1 MTLTTQSKA
10 QILSEK
16 SALDSIDSSRNSAFR
31 KGGLTWTQRLHMQ
44 TAWQKAHAND
54 NYGARR
60 TLNDSIL
67 SDQRNIDRWYLESP
81 EYAAIVA
88 AEKAK
93 ADLIVRNDAIAL
105 QLWTRLNNQNIAD
118 EKAENKRLAEV
129 AEAQRITAQ
138 NAEDLRLKL
147 QIEKLE
153 FERVTEVN
161 RIEFERVTEVNRL
174 QGIEDKEVQRVTK
187 SIPLLT
193 SILPVGILAILLINS
208 SRGKK

>member
-10 QILSEK
+10 QILAEK
-16 SALDSIDSSRNSAFR
+16 SALDNIDSSRVQAFR
-31 KGGLTWTQRLHMQ
+31 KGMLTWTQRNNMQ
-44 TAWQKAHAND
+44 TAWQAAHKND
-54 NYGARR
+54 NYAARR

-93 ADLIVRNDAIAL
+93 ADLIVRNDNAAL

-118 EKAENKRLAEV
+118 EKAEIKRLEQV
-129 AEAQRITAQ
+129 AEAQRVAAQ
-138 NAEDLRLKL
+138 KAENLRLELIVQKEEE
-147 QIEKLE
+147 Q
-153 FERVTEVN
+153 
-161 RIEFERVTEVNRL
+161 RIAETNRL
-174 QGIEDKEVQRVTK
+174 QAIEDKETQRIEK

-193 SILPVGILAILLINS
+193 TILPIGIIGLFLY
-208 SRGKK
+208 SRTARK

>member
-10 QILSEK
+10 QILLETR
-16 SALDSIDSSRNSAFR
+16 ALDSIDNSRRVAF
-31 KGGLTWTQRLHMQ
+31 GGKATYTWSQRVQMQ
-44 TAWQKAHAND
+44 GTWQRAHAND
-54 NYGARR
+54 NYTARR
-60 TLNDSIL
+60 AANNAIL

-129 AEAQRITAQ
+129 AEAQRIAAQ
-138 NAEDLRLKL
+138 NAEDLRLELML
-147 QIEKLE
+147 QKQKEEKIQQRQAE
-153 FERVTEVN
+153 IAEE
-161 RIEFERVTEVNRL
+161 NRL
-174 QGIEDKEVQRVTK
+174 QGIEDKETQRVTK

-193 SILPVGILAILLINS
+193 TILPIGLIGLFLY
-208 SRGKK
+208 SRTARK

>member
-10 QILSEK
+10 QILAEK
-16 SALDSIDSSRNSAFR
+16 SALDNIAGSQASAFR
-31 KGGLTWTQRLHMQ
+31 KSGLTWSQRLNMQ
-44 TAWQKAHAND
+44 TAWKAAHKND
-54 NYGARR
+54 NYTARR

-93 ADLIVRNDAIAL
+93 ADLIVRNDNAAL

-118 EKAENKRLAEV
+118 EKAEIKRLEQV
-129 AEAQRITAQ
+129 AEAQRVAAQ
-138 NAEDLRLKL
+138 KAENLRLELIVQKEEE
-147 QIEKLE
+147 Q
-153 FERVTEVN
+153 
-161 RIEFERVTEVNRL
+161 RIAETNRL
-174 QGIEDKEVQRVTK
+174 QSIEDKETQRIEK

-193 SILPVGILAILLINS
+193 TILPIGLIGLFLY
-208 SRGKK
+208 SRTARK

>member
-16 SALDSIDSSRNSAFR
+16 AALDNIASSQATAFR
-31 KGGLTWTQRLHMQ
+31 KGMLTWTQRNNMQ
-44 TAWQKAHAND
+44 TAWQAAHKND
-54 NYGARR
+54 NYAARR

-93 ADLIVRNDAIAL
+93 AELKVRNDAIAL
-105 QLWTRLNNQNIAD
+105 QLWNRLNNQNIAD
-118 EKAENKRLAEV
+118 EKAEIKRLEQV
-129 AEAQRITAQ
+129 AEAQRVAAQ
-138 NAEDLRLKL
+138 KAENLRLELIVQKEEE
-147 QIEKLE
+147 Q
-153 FERVTEVN
+153 
-161 RIEFERVTEVNRL
+161 RIAETNRL
-174 QGIEDKEVQRVTK
+174 QSIEDKETQRIEK

-193 SILPVGILAILLINS
+193 TILGIIGLFLY
-208 SRGKK
+208 SRTARK

>member
-16 SALDSIDSSRNSAFR
+16 AALDNIASSQATAFR
-31 KGGLTWTQRLHMQ
+31 KGMLTWTQRNNMQ
-44 TAWQKAHAND
+44 TAWQAAHKND
-54 NYGARR
+54 NYAARR

-93 ADLIVRNDAIAL
+93 ADLIVRNDNAAL

-118 EKAENKRLAEV
+118 EKAEIKRLEQV
-129 AEAQRITAQ
+129 AEAQRVAAQ
-138 NAEDLRLKL
+138 KAENLRLELIVQKEEE
-147 QIEKLE
+147 Q
-153 FERVTEVN
+153 
-161 RIEFERVTEVNRL
+161 RIAKQQAEIAEENRL
-174 QGIEDKEVQRVTK
+174 QAIENKETQRIEK

-193 SILPVGILAILLINS
+193 TILPIGIIGLFLY
-208 SRGKK
+208 SRTARK

>member
-16 SALDSIDSSRNSAFR
+16 TALDNIASSQATAFR
-31 KGGLTWTQRLHMQ
+31 KGMLTWTQRNNMQ
-44 TAWQKAHAND
+44 TAWQAAHKND
-54 NYGARR
+54 NNAARK

-93 ADLIVRNDAIAL
+93 ADLIVRNDNVAL

-118 EKAENKRLAEV
+118 EKAEIKRLEQV
-129 AEAQRITAQ
+129 AEAQRVAAQ
-138 NAEDLRLKL
+138 KAENLRLELIVQKEEE
-147 QIEKLE
+147 Q
-153 FERVTEVN
+153 
-161 RIEFERVTEVNRL
+161 RIAETNRL
-174 QGIEDKEVQRVTK
+174 QAIEDKETQRIEK

-193 SILPVGILAILLINS
+193 TILPIGIIGLFLY
-208 SRGKK
+208 SRTARK

>member
-16 SALDSIDSSRNSAFR
+16 AALDNIASSQATAFR
-31 KGGLTWTQRLHMQ
+31 KGMLTWTQRNNMQ
-44 TAWQKAHAND
+44 TAWQAAHKND
-54 NYGARR
+54 NYAARK

-88 AEKAK
+88 AENAK
-93 ADLIVRNDAIAL
+93 ADLIVRNDNAAL

-118 EKAENKRLAEV
+118 EKAEIARLEQV
-129 AEAQRITAQ
+129 AEAQRVAEI
-138 NAEDLRLKL
+138 NAENLRLKL
-147 QIEKLE
+147 QREKLE
-153 FERVTEVN
+153 AERIAE
-161 RIEFERVTEVNRL
+161 ENRL
-174 QGIEDKEVQRVTK
+174 QAIEDKETQRIEK

-193 SILPVGILAILLINS
+193 TILPIGIIGLFLY
-208 SRGKK
+208 SRTARK